1 MKTFLI
7 WFKNAR
13 YAAIPQ
19 SLLPALVALCFA
31 SQIPGFSII
40 LGLLSVFGVV
50 FAHLGS
56 NLLDDYFDAKLNDSS
71 YKDRLASKG
80 IRARIAKCSY
90 LADGSATLKQLFLAA
105 SVFSIVALI
114 IGSII
119 LILRIE
125 QWQNFM
131 WLVLTTGVVG
141 YFYSGWP
148 LRLSYH
154 GLGELSIA
162 LLFGPLLM
170 QGVFLCS
177 CGVMSYSLFFISV
190 PIGILVGNIVYTH
203 AILDY
208 EPDKLIHK
216 QTLAVVLNHK
226 TLNSIFS
233 FLFNFT
239 PYFIVIWAV
248 LFGKLHAIYLFT
260 LIPLPISIWLFHS
273 VLSFQKNPNHEPKK
287 KWFHFPMEQWKEVSS
302 AGIGWFML
310 RWYTARN
317 IIILFCLIS
326 SLIALFFPL

>member
-31 SQIPGFSII
+31 SQTPGFSII
-40 LGLLSVFGVV
+40 LGVVSVIGVV

-56 NLLDDYFDAKLNDSS
+56 NLLDDYFDAKMNDSS

-90 LADGSATLKQLFLAA
+90 LTDGSATLKQLFIAATLFCLTALA
-105 SVFSIVALI
+105 L
-114 IGSII
+114 GTII
-119 LILRIE
+119 LIFRFD
-125 QWQNFM
+125 QWSQFL
-131 WLVLTTGVVG
+131 WIVLTTIIIGI
-141 YFYSGWP
+141 FYSGWP
-148 LRLSYH
+148 FRLSYH

-162 LLFGPLLM
+162 VLFGPLLM
-170 QGVFLCS
+170 QGVFLS
-177 CGVMSYSLFFISV
+177 ASGAISIPLFFISI
-190 PIGILVGNIVYTH
+190 PIGILVGNIVFTH

-208 EPDKLIHK
+208 EPDKMIHK
-216 QTLAVVLNHK
+216 KTFAVVLDNK
-226 TLNSIFS
+226 KLNSFFS
-233 FLFNFT
+233 FLFNFS
-239 PYFIVIWAV
+239 PYLIV
-248 LFGKLHAIYLFT
+248 LFGVIFNILHPIYLVT
-260 LIPLPISIWLFHS
+260 LIPLPLSIWLFKS
-273 VLSFQKNPNHEPKK
+273 ILSFQKNPNLDPIK
-287 KWFHFPMEQWKEVSS
+287 KWFHVPMEQWKEVSA

-326 SLIALFFPL
+326 AFIGLFFNI